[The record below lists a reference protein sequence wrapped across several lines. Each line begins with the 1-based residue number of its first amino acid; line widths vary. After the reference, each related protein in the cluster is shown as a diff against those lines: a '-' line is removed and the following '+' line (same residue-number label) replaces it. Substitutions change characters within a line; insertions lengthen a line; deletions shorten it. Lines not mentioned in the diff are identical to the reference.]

1 MRSPLCVRAIAK
13 EKMKLGSTSQRLQV
27 SPLPPVCNRAQF
39 SSRKLFTMATST
51 SYTPTYSSLATTV
64 ASSRRPTMLLAF
76 SVSVSPKVDTSA
88 CHVPTATS
96 IGIPTGESRSVPGS
110 SGVVVSASSS
120 LPSKAALRVD
130 STLVWCRWWH
140 NLEFL
145 GVAGRELW
153 TPDL

>member
-1 MRSPLCVRAIAK
+1 MRSPLCVRSIAK

-51 SYTPTYSSLATTV
+51 SYTPTSSSLATTV
-64 ASSRRPTMLLAF
+64 ASSRRPTTLLA
-76 SVSVSPKVDTSA
+76 VSPTVATSA

-110 SGVVVSASSS
+110 SGQVVSASSS

-130 STLVWCRWWH
+130 ISCALP
-140 NLEFL
+140 LY
-145 GVAGRELW
+145 GVGGGI
-153 TPDL
+153 T